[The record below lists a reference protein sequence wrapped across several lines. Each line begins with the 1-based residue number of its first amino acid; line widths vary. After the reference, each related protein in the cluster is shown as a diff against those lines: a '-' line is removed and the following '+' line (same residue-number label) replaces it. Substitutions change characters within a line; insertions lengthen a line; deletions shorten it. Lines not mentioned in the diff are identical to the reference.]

1 MAKKKADT
9 ENQAPD
15 SVQEINFEASLE
27 ELESLVD
34 QMESGELSLDESLRA
49 FERGIKLTRQ
59 CQEALAAAE
68 LKVQMLTD
76 EGDLEDIEYETE

>member
-59 CQEALAAAE
+59 CQEALAA
-68 LKVQMLTD
+68 D
-76 EGDLEDIEYETE
+76 